1 MARKKQEKR
10 AQAQE
15 EIRESAAEVQALP
28 EEGLATAPAEA
39 PAEGEGVIG
48 FPIVGIGAS
57 AGGLEA
63 FEKFFANMP
72 PNSGMA
78 FVLVQH
84 LSAPHKSILDDLV
97 RRYTR
102 MEVSEVK
109 DGVEVQPNQ
118 AYIIPPGKDLALLHG
133 KLHLMELAEARGLR
147 LPIDFFF
154 RSLAQDQHERALC
167 VVLSGTGSD
176 GTLGLKAVKE
186 EGGMAMVQ
194 DPQAAA
200 YDGMPR
206 SAIATGLV
214 DYVLPPEEMPQQ
226 LMTYVQHAFGPG
238 KKKVSVPLPET
249 IDSLQKIFILLRA
262 QMGHDFAYYKQS
274 TIRRRIERR
283 MAVNQ
288 IGELDQYVRY
298 LRQSPREVETL
309 FRELLIT
316 VTNFFRDA
324 EAFQALEEQV
334 IPHLLEKPADEP
346 IRVWVPGC
354 ATGEEAYSIAML
366 LQERMDA
373 MRKRFKVQ
381 IFATDI
387 DREAIETARAGV
399 YPDGIAADV
408 SPERLARFF
417 TQQDSAYHVNET
429 IRDMLIFAEQN
440 VIADPPFSKVD
451 LISCRNLLIYMEPE
465 LQKKVLPLFYYSLRP
480 AGFLFLGTS
489 ESVGE
494 FTDLFDTVDKKHRI
508 FRRQETGLA
517 LRPPI
522 GFLTRPSIEEA
533 AAMGLPEA
541 AKREKR
547 ISVRE
552 VAERSL
558 LQYYT
563 PACAIVNEKGE
574 VLYFHGRTGKYLE
587 PAPGEATL
595 NILRMARE
603 GLRLELTTAVH
614 KVLTQKKPVRCQGL
628 EVKTNGEYQTVHL
641 TVRPVM
647 EPPSMRGLLMVTFE
661 DVAPQEEAEIIEEA
675 GEPIEDKDRRI
686 VQLERELRAK
696 EEYLQTTIE
705 ELETSNEELT
715 VTNEELQ
722 SSNEELQSTN
732 EELGTAREELQ
743 SINEELV
750 TVNAELQEKVNEL
763 SRANNDMNNLFAGTG
778 VGTIFLDMQLN
789 IQRFTPAAT
798 EVVHLIQTDV
808 GRPVSHVASNLVG
821 YGDLAQHAQRVLD
834 TLVSQEKEVQTTE
847 GNWYLMRILPYRTLR
862 NVIEGVVLTF
872 VNITK
877 RKQAEQET
885 KAARDYA
892 ESIVETVR
900 EPLVILDADLRVIL
914 ANRSFYQTFQV
925 EPEETEGQLLY
936 DLGDRQWD
944 IPKLRK
950 LLEEILPQH
959 TVFNDYEVEH
969 DFPDIGRRTMLLNA
983 REVRRAEGEERL
995 ILLAIEDT
1003 TERKRAE

>member
-1 MARKKQEKR
+1 MAKKKQEKR
-10 AQAQE
+10 AQVQE
-15 EIRESAAEVQALP
+15 EIRESAEEVQASP
-28 EEGLATAPAEA
+28 EEEQATAPAEA
-39 PAEGEGVIG
+39 PAADEQDIG

-72 PNSGMA
+72 PDSGMA

-84 LSAPHKSILDDLV
+84 LSASHKSILDDLI

-102 MEVSEVK
+102 MEVSEVE
-109 DGVEVQPNQ
+109 DEVEVQPNC

-133 KLHLMELAEARGLR
+133 KLHLMEPAEARGLR
-147 LPIDFFF
+147 LPIDYFF
-154 RSLAQDQHERALC
+154 RSLAQDQHERAIC

-176 GTLGLKAVKE
+176 GTLGLKAIKE

-194 DPQAAA
+194 DPEAAG

-214 DYVLPPEEMPQQ
+214 DYVLPPEEMPQR
-226 LMTYVQHAFGPG
+226 LITYVEHAFGPG
-238 KKKVSVPLPET
+238 VKKVSVPLPET
-249 IDSLQKIFILLRA
+249 TDSLQKIFILLRA
-262 QMGHDFAYYKQS
+262 QKGHDFSYYKQS

-298 LRQSPREVETL
+298 LQKNTLEVETL

-316 VTNFFRDA
+316 VTNFFRDP
-324 EAFQALEEQV
+324 EAFAALEEQV
-334 IPHLLEKPADEP
+334 IPHLLEKPADQP

-354 ATGEEAYSIAML
+354 TTGEEAYSIAML

-387 DREAIETARAGV
+387 DSEALETARAGV

-417 TQQDSAYHVNET
+417 AQQNSAYHVHKT
-429 IRDMLIFAEQN
+429 IRDMLIFSEQN
-440 VIADPPFSKVD
+440 AIADPPFSKVD

-465 LQKKVLPLFYYSLRP
+465 LQKKVLSLFHYSLQP
-480 AGFLFLGTS
+480 GGFLFLGTS

-494 FTDLFDTVDKKHRI
+494 FTDLFATVDKKHKI
-508 FRRQETGLA
+508 FRRKEAGVAHGLPIDFPT
-517 LRPPI
+517 PP
-522 GFLTRPSIEEA
+522 SMEEA
-533 AAMGLPEA
+533 AAMRLPEA
-541 AKREKR
+541 VKGEKR

-563 PACAIVNEKGE
+563 PTCAIVNERGE

-603 GLRLELTTAVH
+603 GLRMELTTAIRKAVA
-614 KVLTQKKPVRCQGL
+614 QKQPVRYQGL
-628 EVKTNGEYQTVHL
+628 EVKTNGEYQTINL

-647 EPPSMRGLLMVTFE
+647 EPPSMRGLLMVIFE
-661 DVAPQEEAEIIEEA
+661 DVAPEGEVEIIEEA
-675 GEPIEDKDRRI
+675 SEPIEDKDRRI
-686 VQLERELRAK
+686 AQLERELRAK
-696 EEYLQTTIE
+696 EEYLQATIE
-705 ELETSNEELT
+705 ELETSNEELKS
-715 VTNEELQ
+715 TNEELQ
-722 SSNEELQSTN
+722 SSNEELQSAN
-732 EELGTAREELQ
+732 EELETSKEELQ
-743 SINEELV
+743 SVNEELM

-763 SRANNDMNNLFAGTG
+763 SRANNDMSNLFAGTG
-778 VGTIFLDMQLN
+778 VGTIFLDAQLN
-789 IQRFTPAAT
+789 IRRFTPAAT
-798 EVVHLIQTDV
+798 QVIHLIQTDV
-808 GRPVSHVASNLVG
+808 GRPVSHVVSNLVG
-821 YGDLAQHAQRVLD
+821 YGDLAQDAQQVLD
-834 TLVSQEKEVQTTE
+834 TLVPRETEVQTR
-847 GNWYLMRILPYRTLR
+847 GGDWYLMRILPYRTLQ

-872 VNITK
+872 VNITDL
-877 RKQAEQET
+877 RQAEREI

-892 ESIVETVR
+892 ESIVDTVR
-900 EPLVILDADLRVIL
+900 EPLVILDADLRVVS

-925 EPEETEGQLLY
+925 KLEEAGGQSFY
-936 DLGDRQWD
+936 HLGNKQWD
-944 IPKLRK
+944 IPELRK
-950 LLEEILPQH
+950 LLEEILPQQ

-969 DFPDIGRRTMLLNA
+969 DFPDIGQRTMLLNA
-983 REVRRAEGEERL
+983 REVRREGGEERL
-995 ILLAIEDT
+995 ILLAIEDI
-1003 TERKRAE
+1003 TER